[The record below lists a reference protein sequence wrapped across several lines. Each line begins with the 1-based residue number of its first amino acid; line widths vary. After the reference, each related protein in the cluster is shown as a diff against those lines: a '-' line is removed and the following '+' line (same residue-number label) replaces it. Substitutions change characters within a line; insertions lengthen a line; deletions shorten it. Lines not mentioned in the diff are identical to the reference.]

1 MKNKQ
6 EITINMCEGPIFRN
20 VLKFAVPIAIGNF
33 MQVLFQT
40 VDMAVVGKF
49 AGNDA
54 LAAVGANI
62 SLINLILNL
71 FIGIATGA
79 NIIVARYYGAGKKQD
94 VEEAVHS
101 AMAICAVCGIGLM
114 LFGIFSAE
122 LALRM
127 LGTPEDILEK
137 AIRYLQIYACG
148 FPFILIFNFTRAI
161 VNAEGDTK
169 WPLYCLLIA
178 GGLNVVLDLIF
189 VLIFRMNVGGVA
201 FATVLANGVSAGL
214 MLFSL
219 CRRTTPI
226 KLNIRDIRFKKSK
239 GKEIIKVGLP
249 AGLQGIAFSASHVI
263 VQDAVNSF
271 GSIVVAGNTAVINLE
286 GFLYHAMYGFYQ
298 ASGTFISQ
306 NYGAKNYQRMKRIL
320 KVCLLSASIAGFSL
334 SCLAILF
341 KSEVMGF
348 YSNENA
354 VIQAAAIRIVV
365 VFPLYFLCGA
375 NDVMAGAMRGIGYST
390 VPLVVSLIGAC
401 ALRILW
407 IFTIFQVVS
416 TLEVLYFSYPISWA
430 LTFAANLICFR
441 IFYQKLLRSEDG
453 RTIEME

>member
-1 MKNKQ
+1 
-6 EITINMCEGPIFRN
+6 MCEGPIFGN

-79 NIIVARYYGAGKKQD
+79 NIIAARYYGAGNRQD
-94 VEEAVHS
+94 IEETVHS
-101 AMAICAVCGIGLM
+101 AMAICAVCGVGLM
-114 LFGIFSAE
+114 LFGVFAAE
-122 LALRM
+122 PALRM
-127 LGTPEDILEK
+127 LGTPEDILDK
-137 AIRYLQIYACG
+137 SILYLQVYACG

-161 VNAEGDTK
+161 LNAEGDTR

-178 GGLNVVLDLIF
+178 GALNVVLDLIF
-189 VLIFRMNVGGVA
+189 VLIFHMNVGGVA
-201 FATVLANGVSAGL
+201 IATVIANGVSAV
-214 MLFSL
+214 MMVVSL
-219 CRRTTPI
+219 CRRKTPI
-226 KLNIRDIRFKKSK
+226 KLRIRKIRLNKSK

-271 GSIVVAGNTAVINLE
+271 GSVVVAGNTAVINLE

-298 ASGTFISQ
+298 ASGTFISR
-306 NYGAKNYQRMKRIL
+306 NYGAKNYERIPRIL
-320 KVCLLSASIAGFSL
+320 KVCLLSAFVAGGSL
-334 SCLAILF
+334 ACISILF
-341 KSEVMGF
+341 RTQIMGF
-348 YSNENA
+348 YSSEEDVIA
-354 VIQAAAIRIVV
+354 VAAIRILV
-365 VFPLYFLCGA
+365 VFPLYFLCGT
-375 NDVMAGAMRGIGYST
+375 NDVMAGAMRGIGYSA
-390 VPLVVSLIGAC
+390 VPLAVSLIGAC
-401 ALRILW
+401 VLRILW
-407 IFTIFQVVS
+407 IFTIFEAIP
-416 TLEVLYFSYPISWA
+416 TLTMLYLSYPVSWA

-441 IFYQKLLRSEDG
+441 IFYRRLFRE
-453 RTIEME
+453 